1 MVTKASLAMPHK
13 RPWRLRRRGRVNP
26 AKLRMRRSPPRQPLL
41 RMRYLSRA
49 TDQQERV
56 QVVRSRLR
64 CTFVKEQGGGIHGNR
79 NREVVQ
85 RLEGLRLHLAG
96 RRRRRRLRSLQRER
110 RRGLQ
115 EPHRRREGRVR
126 GRRGPERPAGP
137 QRQHRRLTRI
147 SRAGESLARAHSSQE
162 GGALSP
168 KRSRRS
174 KWTARSSSRT
184 RAACTAS
191 RSTTATR
198 RSATRPERCAVTESR
213 S

>member
-13 RPWRLRRRGRVNP
+13 RPWRLRRRGRLNP

-49 TDQQERV
+49 TDHQERV
-56 QVVRSRLR
+56 PVVRSRLR

-96 RRRRRRLRSLQRER
+96 RRRRRRLRSLQRDR

-115 EPHRRREGRVR
+115 EPHRRRQGRVR
-126 GRRGPERPAGP
+126 GRGGPEGP
-137 QRQHRRLTRI
+137 PGSERQHRRGRPVF
-147 SRAGESLARAHSSQE
+147 SRAGELFTRAHLSQK
-162 GGALSP
+162 GGVLFP

-174 KWTARSSSRT
+174 KSTAKSSSPT
-184 RAACTAS
+184 RAACTAL
-191 RSTTATR
+191 RPPTGPR
-198 RSATRPERCAVTESR
+198 PSATRPG
-213 S
+213 